1 MTNTGDREDRR
12 MKETTKMKP
21 CPFCGGEAKL
31 EHYEG
36 DGYLPMCSVEGCCGM
51 VEIWF
56 DTPEKAIEAW
66 NRRVKDD

>member
-1 MTNTGDREDRR
+1 